1 MNIGQ
6 KVRELRIAKNLTQEE
21 LADRSEL
28 SKGFISQLERDLTS
42 PSIATLV
49 DILQC
54 LGTNLNEFFSDDEE
68 EQVVFGDE
76 DYFEKK
82 DTDLKNTIEW
92 IIPNA
97 QRNMMEPIRLTLAP
111 GGATYPDLP
120 HEGEEFGYVLQ
131 GSVKIHVG
139 NKVYKAKKGESFY
152 FTPRAKHYIEASSS
166 SGARL
171 IWVRLFPHPEAP
183 RIPIRFFSLL
193 KATSSLNFP
202 YCFFISSSTIA
213 LYVSFPFQMPDS

>member
-1 MNIGQ
+1 MCIEILNSRFIFIFTNNLQ
-6 KVRELRIAKNLTQEE
+6 KGAIYEHRTE
-21 LADRSEL
+21 
-28 SKGFISQLERDLTS
+28 SKGAPYCEKSYPGRTCRPEGFISQLERDLTS

-152 FTPRAKHYIEASSS
+152 FTPHAKHYIEASSS

-171 IWVRLFPHPEAP
+171 IWV
-183 RIPIRFFSLL
+183 
-193 KATSSLNFP
+193 
-202 YCFFISSSTIA
+202 STPP
-213 LYVSFPFQMPDS
+213 SF

>member
-1 MNIGQ
+1 M
-6 KVRELRIAKNLTQEE
+6 RI
-21 LADRSEL
+21 
-28 SKGFISQLERDLTS
+28 I
-42 PSIATLV
+42 
-49 DILQC
+49 
-54 LGTNLNEFFSDDEE
+54 
-68 EQVVFGDE
+68 
-76 DYFEKK
+76 FEKK

-166 SGARL
+166 SGHA
-171 IWVRLFPHPEAP
+171 
-183 RIPIRFFSLL
+183 
-193 KATSSLNFP
+193 
-202 YCFFISSSTIA
+202 
-213 LYVSFPFQMPDS
+213 

>member
-152 FTPRAKHYIEASSS
+152 FTPHAKHYIEASSS
-166 SGARL
+166 SLGTPDL
-171 IWVRLFPHPEAP
+171 GQHSPKFL
-183 RIPIRFFSLL
+183 
-193 KATSSLNFP
+193 
-202 YCFFISSSTIA
+202 STQEDFTYA
-213 LYVSFPFQMPDS
+213 KQTD

>member
-1 MNIGQ
+1 MFSNCKGRKHMNIEENIGN
-6 KVRELRIAKNLTQEE
+6 KIRNLRNQNGLTQEE

-152 FTPRAKHYIEASSS
+152 FTPHAKHYIEASSS

-171 IWVRLFPHPEAP
+171 IWV
-183 RIPIRFFSLL
+183 
-193 KATSSLNFP
+193 
-202 YCFFISSSTIA
+202 STPP
-213 LYVSFPFQMPDS
+213 SF